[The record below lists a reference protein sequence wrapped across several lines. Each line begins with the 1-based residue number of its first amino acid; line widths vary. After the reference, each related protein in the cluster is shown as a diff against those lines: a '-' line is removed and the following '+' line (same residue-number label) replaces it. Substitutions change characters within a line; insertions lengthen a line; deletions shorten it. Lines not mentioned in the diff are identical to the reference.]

1 MANVELNIHVQIKD
15 LQKGLKKVEA
25 SQKRLAVQST
35 KTSKTMQSNLQKTS
49 QVAGQLKG
57 ALTGLF
63 AVGTAV
69 QLAKSI
75 IGVRV
80 EFEKFGAMLK
90 VALGSAE
97 AANREFEKIQQF
109 ASNTPFSVRE
119 LTDSFVRLV
128 NMGFKPTTKEMT
140 AMGDLAAAM
149 GKDFIQLTEAII
161 DAQTGEF
168 ERLKEFGVRASK
180 QGDKVTLS
188 FKGVEKQIDF
198 TADAIRQAV
207 IGYGEMEGVMGTME
221 EVSATLG
228 GQLSNLSDSLTI
240 LANNLGEMGS
250 GEVSTG
256 VSVLKSL
263 TEIVTTLTELKPNL
277 DTDKG
282 VLGFLSKISEG
293 IKTFMSV
300 STGGAFAGGTFR
312 KLFAETLEG
321 LNEELTELVENTED
335 LQDAETDEADIKVTK
350 KRIKTL
356 KELQKERRALIASL
370 ALTKKLEEEETEHF
384 EDMTDFIMRM
394 GEERVEQ
401 SASITDQLKQDATDR
416 ADHEIAQ
423 LDREIAAA
431 EAAKEEK
438 MLLFEGTTEAIL
450 SGLDLI
456 AAADKDNAVLQQ
468 VTAVAQ
474 AIINGALGITKTGA
488 QLGYPAAIPF
498 QIALGLQTLAQIA
511 TIKQQKFEKGGF
523 DVLKGRRHAQ
533 GGVDIGIGE
542 AEAGEGLAVF
552 NRKAT
557 QKHGKFLPA
566 FVKAINEN
574 DGDLGYSD
582 GAYMISFDDSKSV
595 GKLEDIRQLLNKPEI
610 RYEGRY
616 RIETRKGQTTR
627 VRI

>member
-1 MANVELNIHVQIKD
+1 MANVELNIHAQIKD
-15 LQKGLKKVEA
+15 LQKGLKKVEE
-25 SQKRLAVQST
+25 SQKKLAVQST
-35 KTSKTMQSNLQKTS
+35 KTSRTMQSNLQKTS

-277 DTDKG
+277 NTDEG
-282 VLGFLSKISEG
+282 VLGFLSKINES

-321 LNEELTELVENTED
+321 LNEGLTELVENTED

-370 ALTKKLEEEETEHF
+370 ALTKKLEEEEAEHF
-384 EDMTDFIMRM
+384 EDMTDFIMSM
-394 GEERVEQ
+394 GEERIDQ
-401 SASITDQLKQDATDR
+401 SVSITDQLKQDATDR
-416 ADHEIAQ
+416 VDHEIAE
-423 LDREIAAA
+423 LDRSIAATQRA
-431 EAAKEEK
+431 ELTKA
-438 MLLFEGTTEAIL
+438 LLFEGTTEAIL

>member
-1 MANVELNIHVQIKD
+1 MANVELNIRVQIED

-25 SQKRLAVQST
+25 GQKKLAAQST
-35 KTSKTMQSNLQKTS
+35 KTHKTMQSNMQQTS
-49 QVAGQLKG
+49 GVANQLKG
-57 ALTGLF
+57 AMTGLF

-149 GKDFIQLTEAII
+149 GKESIQLTEAII

-168 ERLKEFGVRASK
+168 ERLKEFGIRASK

-256 VSVLKSL
+256 VSMLKSL

-277 DTDKG
+277 NTDEG

-293 IKTFMSV
+293 VKTFMSV

-321 LNEELTELVENTED
+321 LNEGLTELVENTED
-335 LQDAETDEADIKVTK
+335 LQVVETDETDITVTK

-356 KELQKERRALIASL
+356 KELQKERRALIAGL
-370 ALTKKLEEEETEHF
+370 ALTKKLEKEETEYF
-384 EDMTDFIMRM
+384 ESLILLQ
-394 GEERVEQ
+394 EE
-401 SASITDQLKQDATDR
+401 SAQVTESITDRLKQDVTDKVDHGIAEEQR
-416 ADHEIAQ
+416 LADAKKKINALEMAQ
-423 LDREIAAA
+423 LLNQRMVRLEVAA
-431 EAAKEEK
+431 
-438 MLLFEGTTEAIL
+438 

-456 AAADKDNAVLQQ
+456 SAITKENAIIQQ
-468 VTAVAQ
+468 TIAVSQ
-474 AIINGALGITKTGA
+474 AIINGALAVTKIQA
-488 QLGYPAAIPF
+488 SVIPPFNIPLIAASV
-498 QIALGLQTLAQIA
+498 LTTLAQIA
-511 TIKQQKFEKGGF
+511 TIKQQKFERGGF

-574 DGDLGYSD
+574 DGELGYSD
-582 GAYMISFDDSKSV
+582 GAYMINFDDSKSV
-595 GKLEDIRQLLNKPEI
+595 KELKGINEKLNRPEI

-616 RIETRKGQTTR
+616 RIETRKGQVTR
-627 VRI
+627 VKI